1 MIAPV
6 VQHEESVR
14 PEWID
19 YNGHMNLAY
28 YVVVFDH
35 ATDALFDMLGVG
47 SSYREGRNCSN
58 FVLETHT
65 LYERELA
72 EGDRLRVISHL
83 MAADTK
89 RLHFFHEMFHADQGF
104 RAAAQELLSVHVDL
118 ASRRSAAFPPD
129 RTVAIEAMLRARTGM
144 TPPRGIG
151 RRIAMP
157 TRTSNPA

>member
-1 MIAPV
+1 MMIAPV
-6 VQHEESVR
+6 AQHEETVR

-47 SSYREGRNCSN
+47 APIGRRATARD

-65 LYERELA
+65 LYEREVA
-72 EGDRLRVISHL
+72 EGDGLRVVSHL
-83 MAADTK
+83 LAADAK
-89 RLHFFHEMFHADQGF
+89 RLHFFHEMFHAGGGF
-104 RAAAQELLSVHVDL
+104 RAAAQELISVHVDL
-118 ASRRSAAFPPD
+118 ASRRSAPFPPD
-129 RTVAIEAMLRARTGM
+129 REAAIEAMLSARAGM
-144 TPPRGIG
+144 TPPDGAG

-157 TRTSNPA
+157 IR